1 MSNRCLY
8 TATFSE
14 FLSKEPLAVL
24 GALHNNFHGD
34 ALTTTDEAW
43 MGEIEVMQQVL
54 EPWKEEQGQI
64 VFEYDIPRLGK
75 RIDVVLLL
83 RGMIFCLEFKV
94 GKKEEFQSIFRRV
107 PKWQDLWFYQK
118 SEVLY
123 QMTFVF
129 CERFLPK
136 FGDRTV
142 DQMLQAAR
150 SGKQNIVEGSE
161 DGKTSTEMELKLLN
175 VARSSIGELR
185 QDYEDFLK
193 SRNLH
198 IWTRDDTRFQP
209 MQEFTKTHNTLAD
222 YEPFFQKWNAEE
234 MANVGLTLCYQVDTM
249 MNKYMEGLERAFVTQ
264 GGIKERMHQARTGY
278 RQQQDERLAELE
290 QLVPELQQQLAESQ
304 AAYQDLKQ
312 RALKAYDE
320 QQAEIERLKKLLESK

>member
-1 MSNRCLY
+1 MDRDNNRNHIGR
-8 TATFSE
+8 E
-14 FLSKEPLAVL
+14 
-24 GALHNNFHGD
+24 
-34 ALTTTDEAW
+34 
-43 MGEIEVMQQVL
+43 
-54 EPWKEEQGQI
+54 
-64 VFEYDIPRLGK
+64 
-75 RIDVVLLL
+75 
-83 RGMIFCLEFKV
+83 
-94 GKKEEFQSIFRRV
+94 EEFQSIFRRV

-198 IWTRDDTRFQP
+198 IWNREDTRFQP
-209 MQEFTKTHNTLAD
+209 MQEFTKAHNTLAD
-222 YEPFFQKWNAEE
+222 YEPFFQKWSAEE

-249 MNKYMEGLERAFVTQ
+249 MNKYMEGLERTFVTQ

-290 QLVPELQQQLAESQ
+290 KLVPQLQEQLAEAQ

-312 RALKAYDE
+312 RALKAYHE

>member
-1 MSNRCLY
+1 MGRDDNRNH
-8 TATFSE
+8 T
-14 FLSKEPLAVL
+14 
-24 GALHNNFHGD
+24 G
-34 ALTTTDEAW
+34 
-43 MGEIEVMQQVL
+43 
-54 EPWKEEQGQI
+54 
-64 VFEYDIPRLGK
+64 R
-75 RIDVVLLL
+75 
-83 RGMIFCLEFKV
+83 
-94 GKKEEFQSIFRRV
+94 KEEFQSIFRRV

-198 IWTRDDTRFQP
+198 IWNREDTRFQP
-209 MQEFTKTHNTLAD
+209 EQEFTKAHNTLAD
-222 YEPFFQKWNAEE
+222 YEPFFQKWSAEE

-249 MNKYMEGLERAFVTQ
+249 MNKYMEGLERTFVTQ

-278 RQQQDERLAELE
+278 RQQQDERLADLE
-290 QLVPELQQQLAESQ
+290 KLVPQLQEQLAEAQ

-312 RALKAYDE
+312 RALKAYHE

>member
-1 MSNRCLY
+1 MERDYNRNH
-8 TATFSE
+8 T
-14 FLSKEPLAVL
+14 
-24 GALHNNFHGD
+24 G
-34 ALTTTDEAW
+34 
-43 MGEIEVMQQVL
+43 
-54 EPWKEEQGQI
+54 
-64 VFEYDIPRLGK
+64 R
-75 RIDVVLLL
+75 
-83 RGMIFCLEFKV
+83 
-94 GKKEEFQSIFRRV
+94 KEEFQSIFRRV

-198 IWTRDDTRFQP
+198 IWNCEDTRFQP
-209 MQEFTKTHNTLAD
+209 MQEFTKVHNTLAD
-222 YEPFFQKWNAEE
+222 YEPFFQKWSAEE

-249 MNKYMEGLERAFVTQ
+249 MNKYMEGLERTFVTQ
-264 GGIKERMHQARTGY
+264 GGIKERMHQTRTGY

-290 QLVPELQQQLAESQ
+290 KLVPQLQEQLAEAQ

-312 RALKAYDE
+312 RALKAYHE